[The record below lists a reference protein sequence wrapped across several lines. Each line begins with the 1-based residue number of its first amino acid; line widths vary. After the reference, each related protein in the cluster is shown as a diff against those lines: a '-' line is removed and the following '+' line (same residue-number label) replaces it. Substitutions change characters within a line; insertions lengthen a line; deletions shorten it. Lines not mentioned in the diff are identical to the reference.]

1 MYTHMESTPA
11 MYDASHSSQHF
22 ASCFYFFFFN
32 DTATTEIYTLS
43 LHDALPISHLVGA
56 RPQARP
62 LQGIVEVRPLAWIS
76 RPAEPESLR
85 GSRQVH
91 PRGHVRPGHQG
102 HEARGCGEVGRRRAE
117 EGVRVGATQMAE
129 HARPAASAIPVS
141 VVVAVPE
148 ARPPSGLGRLLE
160 REHILAGA
168 RLAPAL
174 VILTLFIAYP
184 FVLGIWLAISDKV
197 VGRPGAFVGLEN
209 FRVNLND
216 TIFLRAFQNTFV
228 YTFIATFFKLALG
241 MVAALLLN
249 HHFRFKRIVR
259 AGMLLPWIVPT
270 VLSTLAWQWM
280 FDATFSVFN
289 WVLMNAGLISQRILW
304 LGDGT
309 MAMGCLILV
318 NVWRGMPFFAITLLA
333 GLQTVN
339 PDLHEAA
346 EIDGAN
352 AWQRFWRVTLPL
364 IKPIMLV
371 VVLFSMIATF
381 ADFQL
386 IYVLTRGGPYSST
399 HVFGTYAYEIAM
411 RAAKLG
417 QGASISLFLF
427 PFLLTVIIF
436 QLWYIRR
443 SD

>member
-1 MYTHMESTPA
+1 MADQRIE
-11 MYDASHSSQHF
+11 
-22 ASCFYFFFFN
+22 
-32 DTATTEIYTLS
+32 
-43 LHDALPISHLVGA
+43 PI
-56 RPQARP
+56 
-62 LQGIVEVRPLAWIS
+62 
-76 RPAEPESLR
+76 
-85 GSRQVH
+85 
-91 PRGHVRPGHQG
+91 
-102 HEARGCGEVGRRRAE
+102 RAE
-117 EGVRVGATQMAE
+117 S
-129 HARPAASAIPVS
+129 ARPAASAIPAP
-141 VVVAVPE
+141 VVVAVPQ
-148 ARPPSGLGRLLE
+148 ARRLGRLGQLLE
-160 REHILAGA
+160 RENVLAGVLLAPTLTILA
-168 RLAPAL
+168 
-174 VILTLFIAYP
+174 LFIAYP
-184 FVLGIWLAISDKV
+184 FLLGIWLAVSDKM
-197 VGRPGAFVGLEN
+197 VGRPGSFVGLEN

-216 TIFLRAFQNTFV
+216 SIFLRAFQNTFV
-228 YTFIATFFKLALG
+228 ATILKLALG
-241 MVAALLLN
+241 MLAALLLN
-249 HHFRFKRIVR
+249 NHFKFKRIVR
-259 AGMLLPWIVPT
+259 ASMLLPWIVPT

-289 WVLMNAGLISQRILW
+289 WVLLNVGLISKRILW

-309 MAMGCLILV
+309 LAMGCLIAV

-427 PFLLTVIIF
+427 PFLLMVIVF

>member
-1 MYTHMESTPA
+1 
-11 MYDASHSSQHF
+11 
-22 ASCFYFFFFN
+22 
-32 DTATTEIYTLS
+32 
-43 LHDALPISHLVGA
+43 
-56 RPQARP
+56 
-62 LQGIVEVRPLAWIS
+62 
-76 RPAEPESLR
+76 
-85 GSRQVH
+85 
-91 PRGHVRPGHQG
+91 
-102 HEARGCGEVGRRRAE
+102 
-117 EGVRVGATQMAE
+117 
-129 HARPAASAIPVS
+129 
-141 VVVAVPE
+141 
-148 ARPPSGLGRLLE
+148 
-160 REHILAGA
+160 
-168 RLAPAL
+168 
-174 VILTLFIAYP
+174 
-184 FVLGIWLAISDKV
+184 
-197 VGRPGAFVGLEN
+197 
-209 FRVNLND
+209 
-216 TIFLRAFQNTFV
+216 
-228 YTFIATFFKLALG
+228 
-241 MVAALLLN
+241 
-249 HHFRFKRIVR
+249 
-259 AGMLLPWIVPT
+259 
-270 VLSTLAWQWM
+270 
-280 FDATFSVFN
+280 
-289 WVLMNAGLISQRILW
+289 
-304 LGDGT
+304 
-309 MAMGCLILV
+309 MGCLIAV

>member
-1 MYTHMESTPA
+1 MADQRIGPILSES
-11 MYDASHSSQHF
+11 
-22 ASCFYFFFFN
+22 
-32 DTATTEIYTLS
+32 
-43 LHDALPISHLVGA
+43 A
-56 RPQARP
+56 RPTA
-62 LQGIVEVRPLAWIS
+62 V
-76 RPAEPESLR
+76 
-85 GSRQVH
+85 
-91 PRGHVRPGHQG
+91 
-102 HEARGCGEVGRRRAE
+102 
-117 EGVRVGATQMAE
+117 
-129 HARPAASAIPVS
+129 AIPAPAVVS
-141 VVVAVPE
+141 VPGFR
-148 ARPPSGLGRLLE
+148 RPRRLGQLLE
-160 REHILAGA
+160 RQDFLAVVLLAPTLTILA
-168 RLAPAL
+168 
-174 VILTLFIAYP
+174 LFIAYP
-184 FVLGIWLAISDKV
+184 FVLGVWLAVSDKV

-216 TIFLRAFQNTFV
+216 TIFLGAFQNTFV
-228 YTFIATFFKLALG
+228 YTFIATALKLALG

-259 AGMLLPWIVPT
+259 ASMLLPFIIPT

-289 WVLMNAGLISQRILW
+289 WMLMSSGLISKRILW
-304 LGDGT
+304 LGDG
-309 MAMGCLILV
+309 MLAMGCLIAV

-386 IYVLTRGGPYSST
+386 IYVLTRGGPYNST

-427 PFLLTVIIF
+427 PFLLVVIVF

-443 SD
+443 ND

>member
-1 MYTHMESTPA
+1 MADQRTEPIVIER
-11 MYDASHSSQHF
+11 ASSAAH
-22 ASCFYFFFFN
+22 A
-32 DTATTEIYTLS
+32 
-43 LHDALPISHLVGA
+43 
-56 RPQARP
+56 
-62 LQGIVEVRPLAWIS
+62 
-76 RPAEPESLR
+76 
-85 GSRQVH
+85 
-91 PRGHVRPGHQG
+91 
-102 HEARGCGEVGRRRAE
+102 
-117 EGVRVGATQMAE
+117 VGATVTV
-129 HARPAASAIPVS
+129 ARPEAS
-141 VVVAVPE
+141 
-148 ARPPSGLGRLLE
+148 RGTWLGRVLE
-160 REHILAGA
+160 REHVLAGVLLTPTIVILA
-168 RLAPAL
+168 
-174 VILTLFIAYP
+174 LFIAYP
-184 FVLGIWLAISDKV
+184 FLLGIWLAVSDKV
-197 VGRPGAFVGLEN
+197 VGRPGAFVGLDN
-209 FRVNLND
+209 FRVNLSD
-216 TIFLRAFQNTFV
+216 AIFLRAFQNTFV
-228 YTFIATFFKLALG
+228 YTFIATILKLAIG
-241 MVAALLLN
+241 MLAALLLN

-259 AGMLLPWIVPT
+259 ASMLLPWIVPT

-289 WVLMNAGLISQRILW
+289 WVLMNAGVISTRILW

-309 MAMGCLILV
+309 LAMGCLIAV

-417 QGASISLFLF
+417 QGASISLSLF
-427 PFLLTVIIF
+427 PFLLAVIVF
-436 QLWYIRR
+436 QLWYIWRN
-443 SD
+443 D

>member
-1 MYTHMESTPA
+1 MADQRIEPVLAES
-11 MYDASHSSQHF
+11 AS
-22 ASCFYFFFFN
+22 
-32 DTATTEIYTLS
+32 
-43 LHDALPISHLVGA
+43 
-56 RPQARP
+56 
-62 LQGIVEVRPLAWIS
+62 
-76 RPAEPESLR
+76 R
-85 GSRQVH
+85 G
-91 PRGHVRPGHQG
+91 
-102 HEARGCGEVGRRRAE
+102 
-117 EGVRVGATQMAE
+117 
-129 HARPAASAIPVS
+129 ASAIPAAAPPIPARGR
-141 VVVAVPE
+141 AV
-148 ARPPSGLGRLLE
+148 RIGQLLE
-160 REHILAGA
+160 REHVLACVL
-168 RLAPAL
+168 LAPTL
-174 VILTLFIAYP
+174 LILTLFIAYP
-184 FVLGIWLAISDKV
+184 FLLGIWLAVSDKV
-197 VGRPGAFVGLEN
+197 VGRPGNFIGLEN

-228 YTFIATFFKLALG
+228 YTFIATILKLTLG
-241 MVAALLLN
+241 MLAALLLN

-259 AGMLLPWIVPT
+259 ASMLLPWIVPT

-289 WVLMNAGLISQRILW
+289 WVLMNVGLISKRILW

-309 MAMGCLILV
+309 LAMGCLIAV
-318 NVWRGMPFFAITLLA
+318 NVWRGTPFFAITLLA

-399 HVFGTYAYEIAM
+399 HVFGTYAYELAM

-427 PFLLTVIIF
+427 PFLLVVIVF

>member
-1 MYTHMESTPA
+1 MADQRIEPILAES
-11 MYDASHSSQHF
+11 
-22 ASCFYFFFFN
+22 
-32 DTATTEIYTLS
+32 
-43 LHDALPISHLVGA
+43 A
-56 RPQARP
+56 RPTA
-62 LQGIVEVRPLAWIS
+62 
-76 RPAEPESLR
+76 
-85 GSRQVH
+85 
-91 PRGHVRPGHQG
+91 
-102 HEARGCGEVGRRRAE
+102 
-117 EGVRVGATQMAE
+117 
-129 HARPAASAIPVS
+129 
-141 VVVAVPE
+141 VAVP
-148 ARPPSGLGRLLE
+148 APVAVSVPGFRRQRRLGQLLE
-160 REHILAGA
+160 RQDVLAVVL
-168 RLAPAL
+168 LAPTL
-174 VILTLFIAYP
+174 TILTLFIAYP
-184 FVLGIWLAISDKV
+184 FVLGICLAVSDKV

-228 YTFIATFFKLALG
+228 YTFIATALKLALG
-241 MVAALLLN
+241 MLAALLLN

-259 AGMLLPWIVPT
+259 ASMLLPWIVPT

-289 WVLMNAGLISQRILW
+289 WMLMNAGLISKRILW

-309 MAMGCLILV
+309 LAMGCLIAV
-318 NVWRGMPFFAITLLA
+318 NVW
-333 GLQTVN
+333 
-339 PDLHEAA
+339 
-346 EIDGAN
+346 
-352 AWQRFWRVTLPL
+352 QRYWRVTLPL

-417 QGASISLFLF
+417 QGASISLSLF
-427 PFLLTVIIF
+427 PFLLAVIVF

>member
-1 MYTHMESTPA
+1 
-11 MYDASHSSQHF
+11 
-22 ASCFYFFFFN
+22 
-32 DTATTEIYTLS
+32 
-43 LHDALPISHLVGA
+43 
-56 RPQARP
+56 
-62 LQGIVEVRPLAWIS
+62 
-76 RPAEPESLR
+76 
-85 GSRQVH
+85 
-91 PRGHVRPGHQG
+91 
-102 HEARGCGEVGRRRAE
+102 
-117 EGVRVGATQMAE
+117 MAE
-129 HARPAASAIPVS
+129 RASPAASAVPVS
-141 VVVAVPE
+141 VVAAVPE
-148 ARPPSGLGRLLE
+148 ARRPGWLGRLLE
-160 REHILAGA
+160 REHVLAGVL
-168 RLAPAL
+168 LAPAL
-174 VILTLFIAYP
+174 VILTVFIAYP
-184 FVLGIWLAISDKV
+184 FVLGIWLAVSDKV

-216 TIFLRAFQNTFV
+216 AIFLRAFQNTFV
-228 YTFIATFFKLALG
+228 YTFIATFFKLVLG
-241 MVAALLLN
+241 MLAALLLN

-259 AGMLLPWIVPT
+259 ASMLLPWIVPT

-289 WVLMNAGLISQRILW
+289 WVLLNVGVISTRILW

-309 MAMGCLILV
+309 LAMGCLILV

-427 PFLLTVIIF
+427 PFLLMVIVF